1 MSFGYSVKAQG
12 NLLSRVR
19 EFMSSRAKREMA
31 CTAVLAGC
39 GLLMIAGC
47 RTLSLMSQWAAEPV
61 TADGE
66 AGEWS
71 LASGRTL
78 MQDDVQVSA
87 RNDEENLN
95 LMVRFRASDEK
106 WARATMRSGLRLWFN
121 PNGKKRKDLGLRI
134 ATGPRPDDLPGFES
148 RGDSTGMLG
157 MHLPE
162 ELRPRFESMRPKMDG
177 SIQVIDRIL
186 ETSYDLPADG
196 SLGPAAG
203 FTCQDGMCSYELSV
217 PLELNGSFGLGIEPG
232 KSVMVGITAGWS
244 EEEREAMRERMQ
256 EMRTREP
263 GMRLPGGMGG
273 RRRMGGRGPG
283 GPAGQPTDTDENL
296 EIWIKVRLAEVG

>member
-1 MSFGYSVKAQG
+1 MK
-12 NLLSRVR
+12 SRVKGELVR
-19 EFMSSRAKREMA
+19 
-31 CTAVLAGC
+31 TVVVAGC
-39 GLLMIAGC
+39 GVLMFAGC
-47 RTLSLMSQWAAEPV
+47 KTLSLMSQWAAEPV
-61 TADGE
+61 AADGE

-87 RNDEENLN
+87 RNDEENLH
-95 LMVRFRASDEK
+95 LMVRFRVSDEK
-106 WARATMRSGLRLWFN
+106 WARATMRSGLRVWFN

-148 RGDSTGMLG
+148 RGDSTGMRG
-157 MHLPE
+157 MQLPE

-203 FTCQDGMCSYELSV
+203 FTCQDGMCSYDLSV

-244 EEEREAMRERMQ
+244 EEEREAMRERIQ
-256 EMRTREP
+256 EMRGREP
-263 GMRLPGGMGG
+263 GTRLPVGMGG
-273 RRRMGGRGPG
+273 RRGMGGRGPG
-283 GPAGQPTDTDENL
+283 GPAGQPTDMAESP
-296 EIWIKVRLAEVG
+296 EIWVKVKLAEVD